1 MGGGTHPVV
10 VATNRCCCNRNPASS
25 TLVLSSGSAASSSVR
40 RTYIVLITLH
50 MTLFFSILP
59 CAHFLIDGRYL
70 AIVALDNL
78 AFTGTV
84 HTILVGTRTGMSGLH
99 RSGCSS
105 TTQRTSLFKSS
116 WLWVL
121 PASTR
126 SSQHVHLLIF
136 TVKGYSFNFR
146 TASNQQN
153 TKRVC
158 HVLSFSPRWL
168 MVCYFWRRL
177 AWCVASSWLVM
188 PVVLL
193 RSLSTSLTFPKQNG
207 ICNVSIV
214 CCARQCAHY
223 AFARIRSKAFLAGGG
238 RVLVHRQSS
247 HYSCT
252 TDELQ
257 YGVFNI
263 IHGFIL

>member
-1 MGGGTHPVV
+1 MLCYQGGMIYEAKCQKVRHTEKHGRPQIEYVEVVASFFKKKSFSPLWGWGAHPVV

-25 TLVLSSGSAASSSVR
+25 TLVLSSGSAARSSVR

-126 SSQHVHLLIF
+126 SSQHVHLIF

-153 TKRVC
+153 TKRV
-158 HVLSFSPRWL
+158 
-168 MVCYFWRRL
+168 
-177 AWCVASSWLVM
+177 
-188 PVVLL
+188 
-193 RSLSTSLTFPKQNG
+193 
-207 ICNVSIV
+207 
-214 CCARQCAHY
+214 
-223 AFARIRSKAFLAGGG
+223 
-238 RVLVHRQSS
+238 
-247 HYSCT
+247 
-252 TDELQ
+252 
-257 YGVFNI
+257 
-263 IHGFIL
+263 

>member
-40 RTYIVLITLH
+40 RTYIVLITLQ

-59 CAHFLIDGRYL
+59 CAHFLIDGRNL

-116 WLWVL
+116 WL
-121 PASTR
+121 
-126 SSQHVHLLIF
+126 
-136 TVKGYSFNFR
+136 
-146 TASNQQN
+146 
-153 TKRVC
+153 
-158 HVLSFSPRWL
+158 
-168 MVCYFWRRL
+168 
-177 AWCVASSWLVM
+177 
-188 PVVLL
+188 
-193 RSLSTSLTFPKQNG
+193 
-207 ICNVSIV
+207 
-214 CCARQCAHY
+214 
-223 AFARIRSKAFLAGGG
+223 
-238 RVLVHRQSS
+238 
-247 HYSCT
+247 
-252 TDELQ
+252 
-257 YGVFNI
+257 
-263 IHGFIL
+263 